1 MARRTSRVALVSWL
15 MSLALI
21 VSVAPAARAVSF
33 SEVGDAPEL
42 AGQAAGTLPALTR
55 ITGNIGSGTDADM
68 FIITLATGGLF
79 SATTLGTGG
88 SLVDTQLFLFNSS
101 GHGLLANDDSGG
113 TLRSTLPPT
122 ALAAGNYLLAISAWD
137 RDPVSAGGLIFP
149 TSPFSNVFGPTGP
162 GGAGAITGWD
172 GSGGTGDY
180 AIDLELQP
188 VPEPATLFLF
198 GSALAGIGMARRRF
212 RKQS

>member
-21 VSVAPAARAVSF
+21 VGVAPTARAVTF

-42 AGQAAGTLPALTR
+42 VGQAAGTLPAVTR
-55 ITGNIGSGTDADM
+55 ITGSIANGTDADM

-88 SLVDTQLFLFNSS
+88 SLEDTQLFLFNSS

-113 TLRSTLPPT
+113 TFRSTLPPT

-137 RDPVSAGGLIFP
+137 RDPVNAGGLIFP

-162 GGAGAITGWD
+162 GGADAITGWD
-172 GSGGTGDY
+172 GSGGSGDY

-188 VPEPATLFLF
+188 VPEPATLVLF

-212 RKQS
+212 RKPS

>member
-1 MARRTSRVALVSWL
+1 MVLVSWL

-21 VSVAPAARAVSF
+21 VSVAPAATAITF
-33 SEVGDAPEL
+33 NELGDVPDL
-42 AGQAAGTLPALTR
+42 AGQAAGTLPGLTR
-55 ITGNIGSGTDADM
+55 ITGSIGSRTDADM

-79 SATTLGTGG
+79 SATTVGTPG
-88 SLVDTQLFLFNSS
+88 SLSDTQLFLFNSS
-101 GHGLLANDDSGG
+101 GHGILANDDHI
-113 TLRSTLPPT
+113 TLRSNLPPT
-122 ALAAGNYLLAISAWD
+122 ALAAGNYLLAISSYD
-137 RDPVSAGGLIFP
+137 FDPVSAGGLIFP
-149 TSPFSNVFGPTGP
+149 TTPFTNVFGPTGP
-162 GGAGAITGWD
+162 GGASAITGWSD
-172 GSGGTGDY
+172 SFAPGSGGTGSY